1 MAEVMLI
8 PRPDGGVELVY
19 GYDPTEVLPTRP
31 RDRPAV
37 MIVPRGSG
45 VGPKS
50 RRVPLDDADEHE
62 RTMRASDELGRTLA
76 QFYVIDQERRR

>member
-1 MAEVMLI
+1 MGEVMLI

-19 GYDPTEVLPTRP
+19 GFDPTEVLPTR

-50 RRVPLDDADEHE
+50 RRQPLESVDEHE
-62 RTMRASDELGRTLA
+62 HTMRASDELARALA
-76 QFYVIDQERRR
+76 ELHVIEQERRR